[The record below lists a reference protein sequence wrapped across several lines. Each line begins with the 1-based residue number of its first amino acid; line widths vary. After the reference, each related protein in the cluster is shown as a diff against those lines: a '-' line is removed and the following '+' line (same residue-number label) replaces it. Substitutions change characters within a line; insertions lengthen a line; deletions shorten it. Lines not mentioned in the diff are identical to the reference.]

1 MTSAYL
7 LRCRSRLLF
16 AGNNLD
22 TAMFGSMDSDK
33 VIIESIADRL
43 KAELDAELQRLP
55 AEIVEK
61 LFAIEAAEMQRNG

>member
-1 MTSAYL
+1 M
-7 LRCRSRLLF
+7 LF

-61 LFAIEAAEMQRNG
+61 LFAIEAAEMQRNR